1 MQYSPNLKE
10 PVMKTIRK
18 KHNTVYEIKK
28 SRFIG
33 YLYPLNGADDIE
45 HCLNGLKKQYNDAT
59 HIVYAYR
66 TAEGHYRFS
75 DANEPKNS
83 AGRPIFN
90 VIEKNDLYNVLIA
103 VIRYFGGIK
112 LGIGGLVRAY
122 THTASEL
129 IRQGSM
135 RTMEEGYIADI
146 LVSYANHDELLRL
159 LSSMDG
165 VSVMK
170 EEFIEHV
177 RIRIAVKRELYKSIA
192 SLPAIDNDVIIA
204 KTYLAF

>member
-1 MQYSPNLKE
+1 
-10 PVMKTIRK
+10 MKTIRK
-18 KHNTVYEIKK
+18 KHSTEYEIKK

-33 YLYPLNGADDIE
+33 YLYPLNEAGDVE
-45 HCLNGLKKQYNDAT
+45 QCLNAIKEQYNDAT

-66 TAEGHYRFS
+66 TADGHYRFN

-129 IRQGSM
+129 IRQSSIM
-135 RTMEEGYIADI
+135 LMEKGYIADI
-146 LVSYANHDELLRL
+146 WVSYAYHDEFLRL
-159 LSSMDG
+159 LNSMDG

-177 RIRIAVKRELYKSIA
+177 RLRIAVKKELYESIA
-192 SLPAIDNDVIIA
+192 CLPAIENAVIITD
-204 KTYLAF
+204 TYLAF